1 MEVKSFYKDLVFD
14 ENRVKT
20 AVILETSFSKEIR
33 ITMKSGQIM
42 KEHKAPFPIAI
53 HVLKGCIDL
62 GVSGIKHTMTM
73 ASIISLESNI
83 PHDLTAKED
92 SVIRLT
98 LSKKDNVERVESVAG
113 Q

>member
-1 MEVKSFYKDLVFD
+1 MEVKSFNKDLVFD

-20 AVILETSFSKEIR
+20 AVIMETTFSKEIR
-33 ITMKSGQIM
+33 IIMKNGQIM

-53 HVLKGCIDL
+53 HVLKGTIDL
-62 GVSGIKHTMTM
+62 GVSGTKHTMTIG
-73 ASIISLESNI
+73 SIITLESNI

-98 LSKKDNVERVESVAG
+98 LSKKDKVERVESIAG